1 MEIKRT
7 QLVPRGMQ
15 QDLSISK
22 FNPEFSYENRNIR
35 ITAREDS
42 SLLSITN
49 ERGNKVLQFKKAKPT
64 NKITAEYLKDEYKWV
79 FRSNSPV
86 YTDVNIISRWEPNPN
101 TPLLVTT
108 KTTLPAGK
116 SEVYAA
122 EGGGEYVD
130 ITDIS
135 PKEDDKFIYYSD
147 SVPAP
152 ENPTFEGFEGT
163 CIGYATLNEYIILF
177 THVGEKNDR
186 IYRIK
191 DLQDVTVMFKGNLNF
206 SLEHLIDTLPVYES
220 EGVQKVYWTDSY
232 NQPRVIN
239 FINDPEPDKW
249 GEVSYYDFSPSVDPY
264 SFIDVT
270 KNATG
275 GEFAPGVIQ
284 YAFTYITD
292 WHGVESN
299 IVDTSSLYYISYNKR
314 AAKKDETCY
323 NSFSIKL
330 SGLDPRYKYV
340 RVYSIHRTSLDTT
353 PTVKILGEYEILQPK
368 DNYIEY
374 WSLYNQYKSFIKNLK
389 LEIYSNAT
397 WSEQLPKLDSDYN
410 SFVEAINN
418 AFKVNISAIGNG
430 VFTLQEVFDYIW
442 KEKSYYVEVTDTGV
456 VGTNEDPTALLY
468 KDNSEAVVSTMAAKD
483 STLFVG
489 GYTISQNASDTEDN
503 IESINIYSDY
513 GTTVVALGYSYDS
526 KKIDGQVK
534 PVVIVRSRQYLTNG
548 VSSTINL
555 RISWSNTTAPSE
567 FIIPEGSSEGYVIQ
581 PAGNLVSK
589 IEITNEKN
597 LDGKYYSDSDHI
609 YYLDQFESY
618 PSETIILEGANG
630 VYKWGYR
637 DYIKIEDSQDIGTYT
652 YTPYILQNGTTCTQ
666 FKKGQPYRF
675 ALQGQYS
682 NGHWGDPIPI
692 RNLENGKEI
701 YESEGSLEEKDDN
714 KLYVYDNQCAV
725 SYLVDAILPQEITPQ
740 YTLTDVVTTHSSY
753 TVGSCSNLRHTN
765 TSTIFELTAPP
776 IEGSF
781 WYFPTSCYQG
791 DFAITS
797 STNLY
802 SQLVNVGGTN
812 IKCNPWTIIYNKEYY
827 PDVSSI
833 QPLGFGNQEWTLPL
847 KDIHK
852 FILFKFN
859 YRVNN
864 KDFFSMWAG
873 SLNRPQTQSFALKY
887 SGNSIRLPAILRDST
902 NIEGNNF
909 EGKFTTL
916 YLNKLSI
923 TLSKDICKTLYN
935 KGYRRVRLLYVKPT
949 KVNRKYPA
957 QGIVTNTIFI
967 PSRRSTNSCW
977 AYTDY
982 LSRPKE
988 VYRVWNESSKF
999 FKNWSVRDGEMS
1011 LMLGNSTTQ
1020 STAAR
1025 LLASPY
1031 FYPYVH
1037 RFYTDYASTI
1047 DSDITWNCTWN
1058 TRPNYGHLMAT
1069 YHEVGGADAEKD
1081 ATERLTDKSYFNT
1094 ESLTAKDAFNYNPDI
1109 QYLSKPHLTV
1119 STLTTDKAKNDF
1131 IAFDEN
1137 IVDFWSPDVEYQEV
1151 DKNYFENTVEGFQ
1164 LRGMT
1169 CVVSTTNSNY
1179 KTKVDGT
1186 VLGVLGYSD
1195 STNYYPFQNLDS
1207 LDGKGIKKG
1216 TYTDISKV
1224 KYLTNPQIA
1233 NLSPSVHRLYL
1244 NKLGNWKMADA
1255 GPNYVHMWENL
1266 GHKADALTDSQK
1278 DKDSQ
1283 YSYKKYCLNTL
1294 MFKELNAL
1302 YYDINQPSLFIKG
1315 DPINSIS
1322 YYQTAYSGDSVTYNP
1337 GMDELLLRSSE
1348 NAGYNIP
1355 IQYKANTHLTF
1366 SLAKGDT
1373 LQYTSDSGLY
1383 NREIA
1388 SIPVMPE
1395 LSAYAKYH
1403 DSQVVLGKA
1412 DGKIIFLN
1420 IYWWPSKKSQRPD
1433 IYRNE
1438 AYSVTDSINRGDGQ
1452 AVWKIA
1458 LESNIPM
1465 PIDITV
1471 DITYRLG
1478 FWKSDKESQLGRTSI
1493 TIRSTQSSAIK
1504 IFKEDFTTLRNW
1516 STINIKSFKIRNANI
1531 PSEWQIDA
1539 AQRSV
1544 NNNSNVNP
1552 IIILLVDNKNY
1563 INGEKPTAAD
1573 PFWLGSEGIYV
1584 KDLFDPLQE
1593 ELLASEYNNVG
1604 IQSIIWHRNLPHFLL
1619 VDLVRSDAF
1628 LYADW
1633 TDSGLYQQIWTPCGK
1648 PVVLPNPAIEEGP
1661 NTCVVEA
1668 TEGDV
1673 FVGRYDCL
1681 RTASDSEKIERVN
1694 DIVSFICESY
1704 VNPDGRADVNRYTT
1718 DTRAMNFDNWNVL
1731 NPVYSQDNNFF
1742 SYNKNDYR
1750 VLEHSGLF
1758 PNQFSWTLPKYPNSL
1773 VDNWAN
1779 LTFASTYNLEGEYGK
1794 LIKLIMHNNQ
1804 LYAFQDKAISNIL
1817 FNTRVQVPVSDGLPI
1832 ELGNSNKVDGV
1843 RYITTTSG
1851 AQNKW
1856 SIAATRSGIYYI
1868 DHIRKKLNLITAE
1881 SIREVTNSSGFSKWA
1896 LNNFGYS
1903 LNELNLQDGMSNW
1916 MVSKDSIHDDVYIHD
1931 KNECL
1936 VFSEKLAT
1944 FTSFFDYKDIPFMF
1958 RWDNKFLSIFSENN
1972 STEIYEQ
1979 NAGQYNQ
1986 FYGKPKVSS
1995 YIDYIVNPEMS
2006 RDKIFNNIEFR
2017 ADAFSIEDGDYT
2029 KYVPN
2034 RTLDHIHVRNEF
2046 QDTGDVALKQYKN
2059 LQKKFRIWRAYIPR
2073 DVKEVENYK
2082 LNRIRNPWIKMKLSY
2097 TPTEEE
2103 DNKLVLHDLIVNYT
2117 V

>member
-7 QLVPRGMQ
+7 QLVTRGMQ

-64 NKITAEYLKDEYKWV
+64 NKLTFKLDTETHNYYIYSE
-79 FRSNSPV
+79 SPV
-86 YTDVNIISRWEPNPN
+86 YS
-101 TPLLVTT
+101 
-108 KTTLPAGK
+108 
-116 SEVYAA
+116 
-122 EGGGEYVD
+122 D
-130 ITDIS
+130 ITVTCRWYDVDGESYTDTETILLKGTS
-135 PKEDDKFIYYSD
+135 KVEAEESEEIARGIIALSIQEDDKFIYYSD

-152 ENPTFEGFEGT
+152 ENPTLDGFEGT

-191 DLQDVTVMFKGNLNF
+191 NLQDVTVMFQGNLNF
-206 SLEHLIDTLPVYES
+206 DLEHLIDTLPVYES

-299 IVDTSSLYYISYNKR
+299 IIDTSSLYYTSYNNR
-314 AAKKDETCY
+314 AAKENETCY
-323 NSFSIKL
+323 NSFSIRL

-368 DNYIEY
+368 DNYVEY
-374 WSLYNQYKSFIKNLK
+374 WTLYKQYKSVINSLE

-397 WSEQLPKLDSDYN
+397 WSEQLPKLDPNYN
-410 SFVEAINN
+410 DFAETINN
-418 AFKVNISAIGNG
+418 AFSVNISSIGNG
-430 VFTLQEVFDYIW
+430 VFTLQEIFNYIW
-442 KEKSYYVEVTDTGV
+442 KEKSYYVELVDTGV
-456 VGTNEDPTALLY
+456 IGTNEDPTSLLY
-468 KDNSEAVVSTMAAKD
+468 KDNSEAIVSTMAAKD

-489 GYTISQNASDTEDN
+489 GYTISQNTLDTEN
-503 IESINIYSDY
+503 KIESINIYNDY
-513 GTTVVALGYSYDS
+513 GTTVVALGFSYNT
-526 KKIDGQVK
+526 KKIGDEVK
-534 PVVIVRSRQYLTNG
+534 PVVIVQPQQYLTNG
-548 VSSTINL
+548 VSSTISL
-555 RISWSNTTAPSE
+555 RVSWSNTIVPSE
-567 FIIPEGSSEGYVIQ
+567 FIIPEGSNEGYVIQ
-581 PAGNLVSK
+581 PVGNLVSK

-597 LDGKYYSDSDHI
+597 LYGEYYSDSDHI
-609 YYLDQFESY
+609 YYLSQFESY
-618 PSETIILEGANG
+618 PSETIILEGAHG
-630 VYKWGYR
+630 IYKWGYR
-637 DYIKIEDSQDIGTYT
+637 DYIKIEDSQDISTYT
-652 YTPYILQNGTTCTQ
+652 YTPYILQNGASCTQ

-701 YESEGSLEEKDDN
+701 YESEGSLEERDNN
-714 KLYVYDNQCAV
+714 KLYVYDNQCTT
-725 SYLVDAILPQEITPQ
+725 SYLIDAVLPQEITPH
-740 YTLTDVVTTHSSY
+740 YTLTDVVTTHSSD
-753 TVGSCSNLRHTN
+753 TIGSCSNLRHTN
-765 TSTIFELTAPP
+765 TSTIFELEAPP
-776 IEGSF
+776 LGGSF

-791 DFAITS
+791 NFAITS

-812 IKCNPWTIIYNKEYY
+812 IKCNPWTIIYNKDYY

-833 QPLGFGNQEWTLPL
+833 IPLGIGDQEWTLPIE
-847 KDIHK
+847 DIHK
-852 FILFKFN
+852 FILFRSN
-859 YRVNN
+859 YKVNN

-887 SGNSIRLPAILRDST
+887 SGNSINLPPILRDST

-923 TLSKDICKTLYN
+923 TLSKDICKTLYD
-935 KGYRRVRLLYVKPT
+935 KGFRRVRLLYVKPT

-967 PSRRSTNSCW
+967 PSRRSSNSCW

-988 VYRVWNESSKF
+988 VYRVWNEYSKF
-999 FKNWSVRDGEMS
+999 FENWRVREGKMS
-1011 LMLGNSTTQ
+1011 IMSGNSTTQ
-1020 STAAR
+1020 LTAKR

-1031 FYPYVH
+1031 FYPYMH
-1037 RFYTDYASTI
+1037 RFYTDYGDGTSNT
-1047 DSDITWNCTWN
+1047 TWNCTWN
-1058 TRPNYGHLMAT
+1058 TRPNYGHLMT
-1069 YHEVGGADAEKD
+1069 TFHEVGGADAD
-1081 ATERLTDKSYFNT
+1081 IDSTERLPDKEYFNKEEDT
-1094 ESLTAKDAFNYNPDI
+1094 VKDVFHYNPKV
-1109 QYLSKPHLTV
+1109 QYLSSPHIKVDQLTA
-1119 STLTTDKAKNDF
+1119 DKAKKDF

-1137 IVDFWSPDVEYQEV
+1137 IVDFWSPDIEYQEA
-1151 DKNYFENTVEGFQ
+1151 DKNYFENTIEGFQ

-1179 KTKVDGT
+1179 KTKEDGT
-1186 VLGVLGYSD
+1186 ILGILGYSD
-1195 STNYYPFQNLDS
+1195 SNNYYPFQDLNS
-1207 LDGKGIKKG
+1207 LDGKGIVKKDYED
-1216 TYTDISKV
+1216 TSKV
-1224 KYLTNPQIA
+1224 KYLTDPQIA
-1233 NLSPSVHRLYL
+1233 NLSPSIHRLYL
-1244 NKLGNWKMADA
+1244 NKLGAWKMDDA
-1255 GPNYVHMWENL
+1255 GKNYVHMWENL
-1266 GHKADALTDSQK
+1266 GHKADALTSSEK

-1294 MFKELNAL
+1294 MFKELNTL

-1315 DPINSIS
+1315 DTINSIS
-1322 YYQTAYSGDSVTYNP
+1322 YYKTAYSGDSVTYNP
-1337 GMDELLLRSSE
+1337 GMDELLLKSSGDT
-1348 NAGYNIP
+1348 GYNIP

-1373 LQYTSDSGLY
+1373 LKYTSDSGLSD
-1383 NREIA
+1383 REII

-1403 DSQVVLGKA
+1403 DSQVVLGKP

-1438 AYSVTDSINRGDGQ
+1438 AYSVTDSKNRGDWS
-1452 AVWKIA
+1452 AVWKVA
-1458 LESNIPM
+1458 LESNLPL

-1478 FWKSDKESQLGRTSI
+1478 FWKSDKESKLGHTSI
-1493 TIRSTQSSAIK
+1493 TIKATQSSAIK
-1504 IFKEDFTTLRNW
+1504 IFEEDFTTLRDW
-1516 STINIKSFKIRNANI
+1516 STINVKSFKIRNANI
-1531 PSEWQIDA
+1531 PSEWILDKV
-1539 AQRSV
+1539 QRSV
-1544 NNNSNVNP
+1544 SLDSDINP
-1552 IIILLVDNKNY
+1552 TTILLVDNKTY
-1563 INGEKPTAAD
+1563 INGEELTASD
-1573 PFWLGSEGIYV
+1573 PFWMGSEGMYT
-1584 KDLFDPLQE
+1584 KDLYDPLQE
-1593 ELLASEYNNVG
+1593 ELLAPEYNNVG

-1648 PVVLPNPAIEEGP
+1648 PVILPNPAIEKGP

-1704 VNPDGRADVNRYTT
+1704 TNPDGRADVNRYTT

-1731 NPVYSQDNNFF
+1731 NPVYSQDNSFF

-1758 PNQFSWTLPKYPNSL
+1758 PNQFSWTLPKYPDSL
-1773 VDNWAN
+1773 VDNWTN

-1794 LIKLIMHNNQ
+1794 LTKLIMHNNQ

-1936 VFSEKLAT
+1936 VFSEKLAA

-1979 NAGQYNQ
+1979 NVGQYNQ

-2082 LNRIRNPWIKMKLSY
+2082 LNRIRNPWIKMRLSY

>member
-116 SEVYAA
+116 SEVYAV

-299 IVDTSSLYYISYNKR
+299 IVNTSSLNYISYNKR
-314 AAKKDETCY
+314 AAKEDETCY
-323 NSFSIKL
+323 NSFSIRL
-330 SGLDPRYKYV
+330 SGLDPRYKYI
-340 RVYSIHRTSLDTT
+340 RLYSIHRTSVDTT
-353 PTVKILGEYEILQPK
+353 PTVKIIGEYDILTP
-368 DNYIEY
+368 DNAPIDY
-374 WSLYNQYKSFIKNLK
+374 WQLRTEIKNIVQTLNNTPYK
-389 LEIYSNAT
+389 DVSWY
-397 WSEQLPKLDSDYN
+397 EQLPKLDPAYDSLVDI
-410 SFVEAINN
+410 INTN
-418 AFKVNISAIGNG
+418 FDVNISTLGNG
-430 VFTLQEVFDYIW
+430 VFTLQELFEFVW
-442 KEKSYYVEVTDTGV
+442 KQKSNYVELIDTGLIGV
-456 VGTNEDPTALLY
+456 NEDHTALLY
-468 KDNSEAVVSTMAAKD
+468 KNTSKAVVNTMAAKD

-489 GYTISQNASDTEDN
+489 GYSIPSEANTNPEFLKIYQRDGTTIVPITWWDRTRNGTRYLEAGPNIYLENGVASNIELEVLWNDTIAPDKLIIPKGN
-503 IESINIYSDY
+503 TIGSIIWHQTSTGIESIKILN
-513 GTTVVALGYSYDS
+513 
-526 KKIDGQVK
+526 KKEGQ
-534 PVVIVRSRQYLTNG
+534 
-548 VSSTINL
+548 
-555 RISWSNTTAPSE
+555 A
-567 FIIPEGSSEGYVIQ
+567 
-581 PAGNLVSK
+581 
-589 IEITNEKN
+589 
-597 LDGKYYSDSDHI
+597 YYSDDRHI
-609 YYLDQFESY
+609 YYLQGVESY
-618 PSETIILEGANG
+618 PSDDVILDTMDGF
-630 VYKWGYR
+630 YQWGYR
-637 DYIKIEDSQDIGTYT
+637 DYTVIEDNPEIGTYT
-652 YTPYILQNGTTCTQ
+652 YTPYILDKESTYCKQ

-675 ALQGQYS
+675 ALQGQYE
-682 NGHWGDPIPI
+682 NGRWGDPIVI
-692 RNLENGKEI
+692 KNIEDIKTLKDEDGKLTEI
-701 YESEGSLEEKDDN
+701 PDDSFEM
-714 KLYVYDNQCAV
+714 DNVCPL
-725 SYLVDAILPQEITPQ
+725 SFLVDPILSQKCTPQ
-740 YTLTDVVTTHSSY
+740 YTLTDVTT
-753 TVGSCSNLRHTN
+753 TRVNGKKMSNLVEI
-765 TSTIFELTAPP
+765 STQGYFDKVAPP
-776 IEGSF
+776 LADSF
-781 WYFPTSCYQG
+781 WYFPMNFYKEG
-791 DFAITS
+791 S
-797 STNLY
+797 SNSYEIRESQNLFE
-802 SQLVNVGGTN
+802 LP
-812 IKCNPWTIIYNKEYY
+812 NPWPTIYNKNTVINSGGNLEE
-827 PDVSSI
+827 I
-833 QPLGFGNQEWTLPL
+833 PLSDTANYVN
-847 KDIHK
+847 
-852 FILFKFN
+852 FKTR
-859 YRVNN
+859 YTVNG
-864 KDFFSMWAG
+864 KHFFSLWAG
-873 SLNRPQTQSFALKY
+873 NLQRPQTSSRFTEKPKK
-887 SGNSIRLPAILRDST
+887 NELPFDLGDAIDIP
-902 NIEGNNF
+902 NDQFEGN
-909 EGKFTTL
+909 FTTL
-916 YLNKLSI
+916 YLNKLSVTI
-923 TLSKDICKTLYN
+923 SAKRCKELYDA
-935 KGYRRVRLLYVKPT
+935 GYRRLRLLYVVPT
-949 KVNRKYPA
+949 KANRKYPA
-957 QGIVTNTIFI
+957 QGIVTNTVFW
-967 PSRRSTNSCW
+967 PKLRASNACW

-988 VYRVWNESSKF
+988 LYRVYNEDSKF
-999 FKNWSVRDGEMS
+999 FAGWSVRVGDM
-1011 LMLGNSTTQ
+1011 
-1020 STAAR
+1020 R
-1025 LLASPY
+1025 LLPGDATSWTGNKAQRMTGHPY
-1031 FYPYVH
+1031 FYPFIH
-1037 RFYTDYASTI
+1037 RFTSDY
-1047 DSDITWNCTWN
+1047 SDEWNKVWN
-1058 TRPNYGHLMAT
+1058 MRPNYGHLMST
-1069 YHEVGGADAEKD
+1069 FHELDS
-1081 ATERLTDKSYFNT
+1081 ERLVDSGPNKNFPIDNNQDGFVYDPTVQAYS
-1094 ESLTAKDAFNYNPDI
+1094 PC
-1109 QYLSKPHLTV
+1109 LTV
-1119 STLTTDKAKNDF
+1119 GDLVGDDVNLLDAIF
-1131 IAFDEN
+1131 FDES

-1164 LRGMT
+1164 IRGMS
-1169 CVVSTTNSNY
+1169 CVTNVTNSNY
-1179 KTKVDGT
+1179 KLKEDST
-1186 VLGVLGYSD
+1186 VYGLLGYSD
-1195 STNYYPFQNLDS
+1195 AAVYYPFSDTNS
-1207 LDGKGIKKG
+1207 LDNKQF
-1216 TYTDISKV
+1216 TVSDYTNTKDVSYLPDPQFIDI
-1224 KYLTNPQIA
+1224 TA
-1233 NLSPSVHRLYL
+1233 GVHRLYL
-1244 NKLGNWKMADA
+1244 TPLGKWSLEGSIK
-1255 GPNYVHMWENL
+1255 PHMWETLRIEQN
-1266 GHKADALTDSQK
+1266 DTSI

-1283 YSYKKYCLNTL
+1283 FSYKKYCLNTL
-1294 MFKELNAL
+1294 MFKDLISL

-1315 DPINSIS
+1315 DGINSIS
-1322 YYQTAYSGDSVTYNP
+1322 YYKTAYSGGDVTYNP
-1337 GMDELLLRSSE
+1337 GMDELLYSSK
-1348 NAGYNIP
+1348 YNIP

-1366 SLAKGDT
+1366 SLAKGDLLT
-1373 LQYTSDSGLY
+1373 FSSNEDINPYIDKVK
-1383 NREIA
+1383 A
-1388 SIPVMPE
+1388 AFPVIPE
-1395 LSAYAKYH
+1395 LSAYAKQH
-1403 DSQVVLGKA
+1403 DNAKVIGQAGGDLTFV
-1412 DGKIIFLN
+1412 N
-1420 IYWWPSKKSQRPD
+1420 IYWWPSKKSYRPD
-1433 IYRNE
+1433 LYKNE
-1438 AYSVTDSINRGDGQ
+1438 PYSVSDSYTAAFRNGKGEGI
-1452 AVWKIA
+1452 WKIA
-1458 LESNIPM
+1458 IEASRPA
-1465 PIDITV
+1465 PTDIT
-1471 DITYRLG
+1471 IEIQYRLG
-1478 FWKSDKESQLGRTSI
+1478 FWKSSKKSQLGSTSI
-1493 TIRSTQSSAIK
+1493 TLQQGQMTAIK
-1504 IFKEDFTTLRNW
+1504 KFKQDFTTLRDW
-1516 STINIKSFKIRNANI
+1516 STIEVSDKWFKEPN
-1531 PSEWQIDA
+1531 PSTGWSRKGDYCLKATGASADLI
-1539 AQRSV
+1539 V
-1544 NNNSNVNP
+1544 
-1552 IIILLVDNKNY
+1552 LVDNRTYFNQ
-1563 INGEKPTAAD
+1563 EVAD
-1573 PFWLGSEGIYV
+1573 ASDPYWLGKEGIYIQ
-1584 KDLFDPLQE
+1584 DMFDPIQE
-1593 ELLASEYNNVG
+1593 EILASEYDNVG
-1604 IQSIIWHRNLPHFLL
+1604 IQSIIYHRNLPHFLL
-1619 VDLVRSDAF
+1619 VDLVRSDA
-1628 LYADW
+1628 YIYSDW
-1633 TDSGLYQQIWTPCGK
+1633 TDSELYQQVWVPCGK
-1648 PVVLPNPAIEEGP
+1648 PVAIPPNLDTDPTKQL
-1661 NTCVVEA
+1661 NCVVEA
-1668 TEGDV
+1668 TEGDI

-1681 RTASDSEKIERVN
+1681 RTASDSEKVEKVN

-1704 VNPDGRADVNRYTT
+1704 VNPDGRADVNRYHT
-1718 DTRAMNFDNWNVL
+1718 DTRFVNFDNWNVL
-1731 NPVYSQDNNFF
+1731 NPVYDQVNNYFNF
-1742 SYNKNDYR
+1742 TKNDYR
-1750 VLEHSGLF
+1750 ILEHSGLF

-1936 VFSEKLAT
+1936 VFSEKLAA

-1979 NAGQYNQ
+1979 NVGQYNQ

-2017 ADAFSIEDGDYT
+2017 ADAFSIENGDYT

-2073 DVKEVENYK
+2073 DVKEVENYR